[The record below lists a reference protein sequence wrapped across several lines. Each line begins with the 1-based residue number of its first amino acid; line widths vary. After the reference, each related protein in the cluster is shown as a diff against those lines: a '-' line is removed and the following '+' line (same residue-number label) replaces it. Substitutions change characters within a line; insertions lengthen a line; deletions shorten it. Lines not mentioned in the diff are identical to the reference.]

1 MSDKK
6 KHTDMRD
13 RAEINLNE
21 AYEVQYW
28 TRKWNIPVEELKAA
42 VKAIGSNSVSK
53 IEKFI
58 NGKEFTG
65 TITPKD

>member
-1 MSDKK
+1 
-6 KHTDMRD
+6 MRD

-21 AYEVQYW
+21 DYEVQYW
-28 TRKWNIPVEELKAA
+28 TKKWNIPVEELKAA
-42 VKAIGSNSVSK
+42 VKAIGSNSVSR

-65 TITPKD
+65 IVGSKE